1 MNNYLSLLQKVIEE
15 GKLKNNRTGIDTI
28 AISGAMFQHD
38 MQDGFPLL
46 TTKKVSFKNIKV
58 ELEFFIK
65 GLTDKK
71 WLQER
76 DCKIWNEWCNPQKIP
91 NSLIDEKKKKFQ
103 LEENDLGKIYGY
115 QWNNFNDSNINQ
127 LKNVIKT
134 LKENPNDRR
143 MMVSAWN
150 PQQLEEMALPPCHFA
165 FHITVIDKKLN
176 LSWFQRSCDVGLGLP
191 YNIASYGLLLHLLA
205 KEVGFDEGTLTGF
218 LSDVHIYK
226 NHVDILKK
234 QLQRK
239 PYPLPTIETEQ
250 FNGIYQ
256 WSYCDTK
263 LQNYQS
269 HDKLDMPIAV

>member
-1 MNNYLSLLQKVIEE
+1 MNDYLSLLHKVIEE

-76 DCKIWNEWCNPQKIP
+76 GCKIWNEWCNPHKIP
-91 NSLIDEKKKKFQ
+91 NSLTDEKKKQFQ

-143 MMVSAWN
+143 MMVNAWN

-205 KEVGFDEGTLTGF
+205 KEVGFEEGILTGL
-218 LSDVHIYK
+218 LSDVHVYK
-226 NHVDILKK
+226 NHIDILKE
-234 QLQRK
+234 QLKRK
-239 PYPLPTIETEQ
+239 PYSLPTIETEP

-256 WSYCDTK
+256 WSYRDTK

-269 HDKLDMPIAV
+269 HDKLEMSIAV